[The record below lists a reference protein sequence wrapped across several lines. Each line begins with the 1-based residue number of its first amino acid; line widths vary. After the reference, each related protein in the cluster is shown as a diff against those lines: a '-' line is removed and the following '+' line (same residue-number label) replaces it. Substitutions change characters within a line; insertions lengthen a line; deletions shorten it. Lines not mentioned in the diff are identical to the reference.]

1 MGNALRDRTLALAG
15 IFQAAYQVQQLA
27 RHGTLD
33 NEQLEIAMHS
43 ILNLTP
49 TSAEAVYGGTDRLLT
64 GLEQLQRVLVK
75 QQGPAEQELMRY
87 VVSLLTLERQS
98 AKRPAMLEEIGRG
111 IMRAQ
116 AQAEH
121 FSATHGNVIANLAGI
136 YSDTISTLTPRIMVS
151 GDPAYLGNP
160 DNANRIR
167 ALLLAGIRSAVLWR
181 QRGGSHW
188 RLLFG
193 RGALA
198 REAQHILD
206 GVRPRPS

>member
-1 MGNALRDRTLALAG
+1 MSNALRDRTLALAG

-33 NEQLEIAMHS
+33 NEQLEIAVHS
-43 ILNLTP
+43 ILNMTP
-49 TSAEAVYGGTDRLLT
+49 TSAEAVYGGADRLRT

-87 VVSLLTLERQS
+87 VVALLILERQS
-98 AKRPAMLEEIGRG
+98 AKRPAMLEEMGRG
-111 IMRAQ
+111 IRRAQ

-151 GDPAYLGNP
+151 GDPAYLSNP

-188 RLLFG
+188 RLLFR

-206 GVRPRPS
+206 GVSPRSS